1 MVSDRS
7 IDYQI
12 ENNPEAAYLI
22 IHLKSLE
29 KVFVKTS
36 SLSIQESSIQI
47 GKALTTNSLL
57 LDYNLT
63 LDSNLS
69 INEVTAPKLPGSIY
83 LMPDVPGSIK
93 HYSLKGEIG
102 IISQFFSFLACSE
115 NVQLKVMSSPIIRQ
129 ISEEDSLFLYLSGI
143 GDLWLNYYG
152 NIQEISVKGNYWINL
167 NYLVAFEDTLNYKI
181 KQLEGL
187 SLSGLHI
194 GSVGE
199 NNLFCHF
206 QGNGKIWIQ
215 SRHRYALLN
224 FFAPFIH

>member
-1 MVSDRS
+1 MTSYRPLDH
-7 IDYQI
+7 QI
-12 ENNPEAAYLI
+12 ENNAEAAYLM

-36 SLSIQESSIQI
+36 SLSIKDASIEI
-47 GKALTTNSLL
+47 GKLIATDYLSLDSNS
-57 LDYNLT
+57 T
-63 LDSNLS
+63 LASNLS
-69 INEVTAPKLPGSIY
+69 INEIIAPKLPGSIY
-83 LMPDVPGSIK
+83 LIPDVLGSIK
-93 HYSLKGEIG
+93 HYSLKEKIG
-102 IISQFFSFLACSE
+102 VIAQDFSFLACSE
-115 NVQLKVMSSPIIRQ
+115 NVQLRVMLSPIIKQ
-129 ISEEDSLFLYLSGI
+129 MSEEDSCFLHLSGI
-143 GDLWLNYYG
+143 GDLWLSYYG
-152 NIQEISVKGNYWINL
+152 NIQEIPVTGNYWINL

-181 KQLEGL
+181 KQVEGL

-206 QGNGKIWIQ
+206 QGSGKIWIQ